1 MNLKEKLSNT
11 TDANIVGTLAYWAQ
25 HHVGLNEHD
34 IDRVIASYGEEDI
47 LQGYNRYSSKAWRK
61 SLRNPLTAT
70 IVNGVWYRYNHPKT
84 TTNPITNWEYL
95 ADVRTAARI
104 RSGDYQA
111 LPLDFPNVPRTG
123 AHVSTNDPH
132 LIAYYPTERHVL
144 SDKAQQIKPGRFL
157 RRYFPEKS
165 DDWVREKSAIMAP
178 SELRFYEDWEDMF
191 KIYREL
197 ADSGVVSS
205 CMSSDNWGG
214 VVHPLM
220 VYHDSDVAL
229 AALYVQGKPVARALY
244 NKNNKHYPMIY
255 GQWEKM
261 KVALDNAGFVHGSLC
276 GAKIRKIAFNQ
287 PTNNR
292 GEVNLYD
299 NHTHDDELL
308 MPYIDYKR
316 ALDRSGACCTSVDV
330 YDSYVVIN
338 HDGEY
343 EANRYEEGY
352 IDLSNS
358 YRRCCELCGD
368 RYDADDGYWLDREE
382 IEICPSCY
390 RSSNVVSVIGD
401 RRRDDVACT
410 YEFAVSNYIY
420 IDCAE
425 RWYIDSEA
433 AYEAGYAF
441 CDWDN
446 EWYPEEDLVYIEDND
461 TYYPISEEGSEFF
474 LDSETLQY
482 ISADEHERRQAEEE
496 QEQEQAE
503 ATPCN

>member
-1 MNLKEKLSNT
+1 MNLKEKLLNT
-11 TDANIVGTLAYWAQ
+11 TDANIVGTLACWAQ
-25 HHVGLNEHD
+25 NHVGLDEHD
-34 IDRVIASYGEEDI
+34 TDRLIASYGEEYI

-61 SLRNPLTAT
+61 PLRNPITTTLS
-70 IVNGVWYRYNHPKT
+70 NGIWYRYNHPKT
-84 TTNPITNWEYL
+84 TSNPITNWEYL

-132 LIAYYPTERHVL
+132 LIAYYPTERHIL

-165 DDWVREKSAIMAP
+165 DDWIRTTSAIMAP

-191 KIYREL
+191 DVYRKL

-205 CMSSDNWGG
+205 CMSEDSWGG

-220 VYHDSDVAL
+220 VYDCSDVEL
-229 AALYVQGKPVARALY
+229 AVLYVQGKPVARALY

-292 GEVNLYD
+292 DEVNLYD

-316 ALDRSGACCTSVDV
+316 ALDRSETRCTSVDV
-330 YDSYVVIN
+330 YDSYVVID
-338 HDGEY
+338 HDGAY

-352 IDLSNS
+352 IVLSG
-358 YRRCCELCGD
+358 RRCCELCGD
-368 RYDADDGYWLDREE
+368 RYDVDDGYWLDREE
-382 IEICPSCY
+382 MAICPSCY
-390 RSSNVVSVIGD
+390 RSSHVVSVRGGPY
-401 RRRDDVACT
+401 RDDVVCT
-410 YEFAVSNYIY
+410 YEYAVSNYIY

-446 EWYPEEDLVYIEDND
+446 EWYSEEDLVYIEDND

-474 LDSETLQY
+474 LDSETMQY
-482 ISADEHERRQAEEE
+482 ISADEHKRRQAEE
-496 QEQEQAE
+496 QAE
-503 ATPCN
+503 ATSCN